1 MNSRRDK
8 FVIAEIFSNQDGKTS
23 ASAFIG
29 VIVGLLGCIGFLA
42 AIIGYIFKIPET
54 INVMQQCTIFIG
66 AASALLAARKFAP
79 DNKSLANSDYS
90 SSEINSQSDTI
101 IKSDVSNIYN
111 NSNI

>member
-42 AIIGYIFKIPET
+42 AIIGYIFKIFP
-54 INVMQQCTIFIG
+54 G
-66 AASALLAARKFAP
+66 
-79 DNKSLANSDYS
+79 
-90 SSEINSQSDTI
+90 
-101 IKSDVSNIYN
+101 
-111 NSNI
+111 